1 MPQRIALIGG
11 PGSGKTTLINH
22 LENKGY
28 ACMHEISRT
37 VTKKAQEDG
46 IDQLFLEDPIL
57 FSKLLLEGRLAQ
69 FKEAASREEDLV
81 FFDRGLPDVP
91 IYMDFIEVT
100 YPEIF
105 IETCL
110 ENKYD
115 AVFMLP
121 PWEAIYQQDNERY
134 ESFEQATTI
143 YRFLKNGYKT
153 FGYTI
158 VEIPTGTIEERS
170 DFLLQKLQKA

>member
-1 MPQRIALIGG
+1 MPRRIALIGG
-11 PGSGKTTLINH
+11 PGSGKTTLINY
-22 LENKGY
+22 LENQGY
-28 ACMHEISRT
+28 ICMHEISRA
-37 VTKKAQEDG
+37 VTKKAQKDG

-69 FKEAASREEDLV
+69 FKEAATWREELV

-100 YPEIF
+100 YPEEF
-105 IETCL
+105 IETCK
-110 ENKYD
+110 NNRYD

-134 ESFEQATTI
+134 GSFEQASTI
-143 YRFLKNGYKT
+143 YQFLKKGYQAY
-153 FGYTI
+153 GYNS
-158 VEIPTGTIEERS
+158 VEIPTGTIKERA
-170 DFLLQKLQKA
+170 DYLLKKLQNT